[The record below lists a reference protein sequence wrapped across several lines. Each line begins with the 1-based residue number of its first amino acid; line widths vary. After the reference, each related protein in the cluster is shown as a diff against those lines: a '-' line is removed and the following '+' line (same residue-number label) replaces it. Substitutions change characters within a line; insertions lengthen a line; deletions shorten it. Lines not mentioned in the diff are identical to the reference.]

1 MVVVLGKGGRRIP
14 KDEALA
20 YVFGYAVGNEISV
33 RDYQFKSPQWTVGK
47 NFDGT
52 GAWGPYVVTADE
64 LPAGGKG
71 LKIETRLN
79 GQTVQS
85 SNTDDMI
92 YDVATVIATVS
103 EAITL
108 QPGDII
114 SRVRPPA
121 SALAA
126 LPSST
131 CTMATQWRS
140 RSSASACCATRSAT
154 NIASEATLPAATT
167 LNRRRKPVRKIEVP
181 VFIAGAGPTGLT
193 ATCLLATQGIE
204 TLTITRYP
212 GTANSPR
219 AHITN
224 QRTMEVFRDLGIEP
238 RVLQA
243 ATPSE
248 LMSNNIWAT
257 SFAGTEIA
265 RLQTWGTLPER
276 KVDYEMASPSGMCNI
291 PQHLMEPILLDVA
304 RERGGKFLFNTE
316 LISMKQDAE
325 QVHAICR
332 DRITGEEFEVVSQ
345 YAIGADGD
353 NSVVVKEIGFPTE
366 GQMGLGAAVNVW
378 VEADLTKYVAHR
390 PGVLYWMTQPGN
402 NYWVG
407 SGTWISVRPWN
418 EWVLLFMYD
427 PSQGEPDL
435 SEAALQERARA
446 TIGDPEIPI
455 RIKAVSKWT
464 INHVVAKNM
473 NKGRVLIAG
482 NAAHRHPPANGLGT
496 NTCVQDTFNL
506 AWKLALVLK
515 GKAGPALLDTYT
527 AERQPVGEQV
537 VNRAMKSVRDM
548 LPISD
553 AWVLRRGRTR
563 PQAGPIFASC
573 SAIRR
578 MAASGARSFATL
590 STSRITSSTATA
602 SNSGRC
608 TPRPPWSRTARSG
621 PRPRAIRSFTTSR
634 PRIRAPACRTRGSSA
649 DRSACPRWISSGGG
663 GSH

>member
-1 MVVVLGKGGRRIP
+1 M
-14 KDEALA
+14 
-20 YVFGYAVGNEISV
+20 
-33 RDYQFKSPQWTVGK
+33 
-47 NFDGT
+47 
-52 GAWGPYVVTADE
+52 
-64 LPAGGKG
+64 
-71 LKIETRLN
+71 
-79 GQTVQS
+79 
-85 SNTDDMI
+85 
-92 YDVATVIATVS
+92 
-103 EAITL
+103 
-108 QPGDII
+108 
-114 SRVRPPA
+114 
-121 SALAA
+121 
-126 LPSST
+126 
-131 CTMATQWRS
+131 
-140 RSSASACCATRSAT
+140 
-154 NIASEATLPAATT
+154 
-167 LNRRRKPVRKIEVP
+167 RKIEVP

-238 RVLQA
+238 RVMQA
-243 ATPSE
+243 STPSE

-276 KVDYEMASPSGMCNI
+276 KADYELASPSGMCNI

-407 SGTWISVRPWN
+407 SGTWISVRPWD

-464 INHVVAKNM
+464 INQVVAKNM

-482 NAAHRHPPANGLGT
+482 NAAAGKIPAEIAVVISNNPNAPGLEKARARGIPAVVVPSKGLEREAYDRLVVAELEKHQVDLV
-496 NTCVQDTFNL
+496 CL
-506 AWKLALVLK
+506 AGFMRLLSAYFVRQYPNRILNIH
-515 GKAGPALLDTYT
+515 PALLPSFPGLE
-527 AERQPVGEQV
+527 AQRQALEHGVKITGCTVHFVDEFL
-537 VNRAMKSVRDM
+537 D
-548 LPISD
+548 
-553 AWVLRRGRTR
+553 
-563 PQAGPIFASC
+563 AGPILAQRAVEVRDDDTEETLAARILEQEHIIYTE
-573 SAIRR
+573 AINL
-578 MAASGARSFATL
+578 AL
-590 STSRITSSTATA
+590 
-602 SNSGRC
+602 SGRY
-608 TPRPPWSRTARSG
+608 RIEGRRVL
-621 PRPRAIRSFTTSR
+621 RA
-634 PRIRAPACRTRGSSA
+634 
-649 DRSACPRWISSGGG
+649 
-663 GSH
+663 